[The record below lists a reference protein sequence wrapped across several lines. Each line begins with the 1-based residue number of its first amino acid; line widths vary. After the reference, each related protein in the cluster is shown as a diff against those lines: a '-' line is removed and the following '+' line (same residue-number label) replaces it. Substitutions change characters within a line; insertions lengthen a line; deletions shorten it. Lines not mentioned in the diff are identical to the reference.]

1 MPCFHKLENT
11 QVAHPLHS
19 KSFVFFFLQKN
30 NFKSHRYFARCF
42 KSLIAKFNIN
52 MLLRISHTFS
62 KTVLERIYFT
72 ENTQRCTGTCL
83 VAVTLAYSIPGHS
96 KTKYVWERE
105 KTKTVTCRCIDT
117 VWLLDLSLAEKSS
130 NLEGAR
136 SSAFHSTTEK

>member
-1 MPCFHKLENT
+1 MCLYLQTFIKLSLNAMFSQIRKHT
-11 QVAHPLHS
+11 SRPSLTLQI
-19 KSFVFFFLQKN
+19 FCVFFFLQKN
-30 NFKSHRYFARCF
+30 NFKSYRYFARCF

-117 VWLLDLSLAEKSS
+117 VWLLDLLLAEKS
-130 NLEGAR
+130 
-136 SSAFHSTTEK
+136 